1 MNLICLHLFQ
11 EDFQVN
17 NCLSLVM
24 STVLLVM
31 ADVMMIKTMVM
42 KNRLIWI
49 ATNSGWKWLSF
60 LCLVIVNIGFFELN
74 VQTGLHSL
82 YTQTVHIFESN
93 KTNRPRYTPK
103 WRQNSVSSI
112 LVVFRGRHVHTFV
125 MYSQWTSPEICCQWQ
140 NEQAA
145 DVYWCHAC
153 WHIGTDLY
161 SCAID

>member
-60 LCLVIVNIGFFELN
+60 LCLVIVHI
-74 VQTGLHSL
+74 VHWTQKTQTGLHSL

-112 LVVFRGRHVHTFV
+112 LVERQTCSHICYVQPMNITRNMLSMAEWTGSWCILVPCVLALTFIV
-125 MYSQWTSPEICCQWQ
+125 VQLI
-140 NEQAA
+140 N
-145 DVYWCHAC
+145 
-153 WHIGTDLY
+153 IG
-161 SCAID
+161 